1 MPSQHLQVSAYRFRR
16 TQQILHENCVADM
29 WRPVV
34 TISCM
39 LSLSLSRSTRQLAD
53 LAQQLASQE
62 EVVKAA
68 EKRAEDSEAAHKKTK
83 VCEHWSV
90 LHACDHLP
98 PCCCVVP

>member
-1 MPSQHLQVSAYRFRR
+1 MPSQHLQVSAYRFRQ
-16 TQQILHENCVADM
+16 TQQILHENCVADR

-39 LSLSLSRSTRQLAD
+39 LSLSLSSLAD
-53 LAQQLASQE
+53 LAQQLAPQE

-68 EKRAEDSEAAHKKTK
+68 EKRAEDSGAAHKKTK